1 VPRAVLSSSTQ
12 RHIQLDAASIRG
24 LAEFVLEA
32 EGAPAELEVSIAVVD
47 DAAIAALNARHLNR
61 DEPTDVL
68 AFPMS
73 EQTPAADQPSAEA
86 GPSVLGDVVISAERA
101 IAYCRAH
108 GGDPLEELSLYL
120 VHGLL
125 HLLGYDDVTEA
136 ARRRMRAREREL
148 MRRAAAAG
156 LVLRGRLVHTDR

>member
-1 VPRAVLSSSTQ
+1 LVELE
-12 RHIQLDAASIRG
+12 AASVRG

-32 EGAPAELEVSIAVVD
+32 EGAAAGLEVSIAFVD
-47 DAAIAALNARHLNR
+47 DAAIAALNARHLGR

-73 EQTPAADQPSAEA
+73 PETFAPGDEPPAAAPPE
-86 GPSVLGDVVISAERA
+86 VLGDVVVSAERA

-108 GGDPLEELSLYL
+108 GGDPIEELALYL

-125 HLLGYDDVTEA
+125 HLLGYDDVTEP
-136 ARRRMRAREREL
+136 ARTRMRSREREL
-148 MRRAAAAG
+148 LRGAAEAG